1 MLSFLYGPTLTSI
14 HDYWKNYTFDYTEFV
29 GKVMSLLFDTLS
41 RLVFVI
47 ITLGINTN
55 PNPWDST
62 MKKKTSLPAI
72 LWEQDNMAEPPE

>member
-47 ITLGINTN
+47 ITLGNKHKPQSLGFN
-55 PNPWDST
+55 NE
-62 MKKKTSLPAI
+62 KKDKPARHFVGTR
-72 LWEQDNMAEPPE
+72 QHGRAS